1 MLVPLLG
8 LFLFCIRICPFY
20 QSLMLHLH
28 GLPACMFYF
37 LYLHPQR
44 DALIP
49 TFMELLLGYLSLGSD
64 VLKSLCVFLREECED
79 REENRSREE
88 YYRDPGIHI

>member
-1 MLVPLLG
+1 MS
-8 LFLFCIRICPFY
+8 FL
-20 QSLMLHLH
+20 SVSDVASAW
-28 GLPACMFYF
+28 PACLCVHF
-37 LYLHPQR
+37 LDLYPQR